1 MSKTAEELKAELAAL
16 EAKPTGTPVQPV
28 FAPAPMNRR
37 FTEAENSH
45 LTWMREALAELKQE
59 SEAYAREGQ
68 QQTVPEPAP
77 EPVREPQPKSTMST
91 DDYFA
96 FEQWRITRE
105 AEGKAS
111 SFADWIAALN
121 P

>member
-1 MSKTAEELKAELAAL
+1 MTKTAEQLRAELAAL
-16 EAKPTGTPVQPV
+16 EAKPTGTPV
-28 FAPAPMNRR
+28 FAPAPMKRR

-45 LTWMREALAELKQE
+45 LTWMRETLAELKQE
-59 SEAYAREGQ
+59 SEAYVREGQ

-77 EPVREPQPKSTMST
+77 EPVKEPQPKSTMST

-96 FEQWRITRE
+96 YQSWRIERE
-105 AEGKAS
+105 ASGQPSEMS
-111 SFADWIAALN
+111 DWIAPLN